1 VEGTHT
7 RSGGQWDIWEAVFS
21 PVGPDGYPRRIYDK
35 RTGVIDA
42 TTAAYWRDHYDLV
55 HIMERDWST
64 LGPKLRGKIHIYAGL
79 SDNWF
84 LNDAVYLAE
93 DFLTTVNNPPA
104 DAEFV
109 YGPRAEHCF
118 TGDPARVNTL
128 GSGTFNQ
135 RSIRQMAAHWLKTAP
150 AGADTTSWR
159 Y

>member
-1 VEGTHT
+1 M
-7 RSGGQWDIWEAVFS
+7 FS

-35 RTGVIDA
+35 RTGAIDHV
-42 TTAAYWRDHYDLV
+42 TAQYWRDHYDLV
-55 HIMERDWST
+55 HIMQRDWST

-79 SDNWF
+79 SDSWF

-93 DFLTTVNNPPA
+93 DFLNSATNPTA

-118 TGDPARVNTL
+118 TGDAAHVNTI
-128 GSGTFNQ
+128 GGGTFNQ
-135 RSIRQMAAHWLKTAP
+135 RTITQMAAHWVKTALP
-150 AGADTTSWR
+150 GADTVSWR